1 LGGSSPTSR
10 LDFDSVLLG
19 VVEDTLALVFG
30 RSTADMILDLLEK
43 KGLRRDEIPGNVDQF
58 NVSLTRLLGQSYPPL
73 ERLMVKRLCSRL
85 QVEDD
90 PNADIKLVDLVSDFR
105 RRFKQ

>member
-1 LGGSSPTSR
+1 
-10 LDFDSVLLG
+10 
-19 VVEDTLALVFG
+19 
-30 RSTADMILDLLEK
+30 LLEK

-58 NVSLTRLLGQSYPPL
+58 NVSLAGLLGQGYPVS

-90 PNADIKLVDLVSDFR
+90 PNADIKLVDLVSELR